1 MPGADRT
8 AGVVWT
14 PKTPSWAP
22 RVQNWGLGGGLV
34 PMDLG
39 RVDGEG
45 GVQSPETSTR
55 QVSCRGKQLNGA
67 GLGWAVG
74 RGWADSRTQQGGK
87 CLREKAV
94 GCLHTCVDIRAV
106 FLTASP
112 LTPQGAGRQAHPDS
126 HRAQEQPCWKLS
138 SLLSCAHASSQSRSS
153 RGRYRVG
160 VHPVS
165 ISPVPTPCSQLS
177 NPPPHPARA
186 SCGQSPVPGH
196 VMCLLH
202 HLTELGATPCQQVMK
217 IETPCPQPRPWPS
230 RMLGGPS
237 PTRVLSGPRH

>member
-1 MPGADRT
+1 MALGAADPALCPVPGAREGEHTGNHQSVTSGGGSARGRQDRRHSLDPKDPFLGT
-8 AGVVWT
+8 EGAELGAGWR
-14 PKTPSWAP
+14 ACAH
-22 RVQNWGLGGGLV
+22 GLGPGGWGG
-34 PMDLG
+34 G
-39 RVDGEG
+39 RAEPRDQHSPGFLQGEAAEW
-45 GVQSPETSTR
+45 SW
-55 QVSCRGKQLNGA
+55 A

-74 RGWADSRTQQGGK
+74 RGRADSRTQQGGK

-94 GCLHTCVDIRAV
+94 GCVHTCVDIRAV

-177 NPPPHPARA
+177 NPPP
-186 SCGQSPVPGH
+186 
-196 VMCLLH
+196 
-202 HLTELGATPCQQVMK
+202 T
-217 IETPCPQPRPWPS
+217 
-230 RMLGGPS
+230 PS
-237 PTRVLSGPRH
+237 PGFLWAESCARPCHVSAPPPD